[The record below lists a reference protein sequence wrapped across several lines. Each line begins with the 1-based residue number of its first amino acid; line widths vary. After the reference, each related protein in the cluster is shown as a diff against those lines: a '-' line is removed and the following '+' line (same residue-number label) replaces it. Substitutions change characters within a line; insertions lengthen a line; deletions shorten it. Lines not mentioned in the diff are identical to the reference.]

1 MLRNIQ
7 FIVILNSFIAFAF
20 SDILITEIT
29 DPQNSSDAG
38 RYVELYNNGSASI
51 DLSSGWALQRWTN
64 ANSDPQSPRAL
75 GGTIEP
81 GGYYIVCNNSDK
93 FSATYGFDCDED
105 IGTGGAADSNGDD
118 NIALLNPDGSIYDMF
133 GVAGEDGSGTGHE
146 FEDGRAERIE
156 GCDIAS
162 DVWDEA
168 CWNIDNDS
176 GGGNG
181 NQYAPEGYDPG
192 SWIGAGSSNDDG
204 GEFVC
209 DDTSAC
215 NYQEEAPCFYP
226 SGCDEQCGSDLEF
239 DDCGVCG
246 GDGLSCIDPISNLFF
261 SEHAEGS
268 SNNKYFEVYNASES
282 EVNLD
287 NYTFVS
293 CSNGCTEWE
302 YTTSFAE
309 GAIIG
314 AGEVYVVCHSSADEI
329 IIPSCNETRALYHN
343 GDDAQGLIYTPDNTL
358 LDIIGII
365 GDDPGSGWVVAGIE
379 NGTKD
384 HTLVRKTSVAQGNFG
399 DWASSAGTNSEDSEW
414 VVLDQDVWGNLGW
427 HDCEACDGGGN
438 QQDACDSGDVT
449 GDGYVDVLDVVRI
462 VGLVLTQ
469 LTVDEVPF
477 DCADFNDDLSVDV
490 LDVVAIVNSILSGTA
505 RSIEATSATL
515 FQSNNSLSFSANG
528 LVGAI
533 QLVISHDQN
542 FEITLNSDAFLAQ
555 SHTEDNRTHI
565 MILYPNSDHL
575 FESNG
580 TFVVEEVK
588 VVNSSDRISVTQVSQ
603 FGLNSAYPNPF
614 NPSTTLDIS
623 VIQNGLLNLSVYDLS
638 GKLISE
644 IMNGELDPGNYSFT
658 WHASNFPSGM
668 YLVRASMGNE
678 SSLQKVILLK

>member
-1 MLRNIQ
+1 
-7 FIVILNSFIAFAF
+7 
-20 SDILITEIT
+20 
-29 DPQNSSDAG
+29 
-38 RYVELYNNGSASI
+38 
-51 DLSSGWALQRWTN
+51 
-64 ANSDPQSPRAL
+64 
-75 GGTIEP
+75 
-81 GGYYIVCNNSDK
+81 
-93 FSATYGFDCDED
+93 
-105 IGTGGAADSNGDD
+105 
-118 NIALLNPDGSIYDMF
+118 
-133 GVAGEDGSGTGHE
+133 
-146 FEDGRAERIE
+146 
-156 GCDIAS
+156 
-162 DVWDEA
+162 
-168 CWNIDNDS
+168 
-176 GGGNG
+176 
-181 NQYAPEGYDPG
+181 
-192 SWIGAGSSNDDG
+192 
-204 GEFVC
+204 
-209 DDTSAC
+209 
-215 NYQEEAPCFYP
+215 
-226 SGCDEQCGSDLEF
+226 
-239 DDCGVCG
+239 
-246 GDGLSCIDPISNLFF
+246 
-261 SEHAEGS
+261 
-268 SNNKYFEVYNASES
+268 
-282 EVNLD
+282 
-287 NYTFVS
+287 
-293 CSNGCTEWE
+293 
-302 YTTSFAE
+302 
-309 GAIIG
+309 
-314 AGEVYVVCHSSADEI
+314 
-329 IIPSCNETRALYHN
+329 
-343 GDDAQGLIYTPDNTL
+343 
-358 LDIIGII
+358 
-365 GDDPGSGWVVAGIE
+365 
-379 NGTKD
+379 
-384 HTLVRKTSVAQGNFG
+384 
-399 DWASSAGTNSEDSEW
+399 
-414 VVLDQDVWGNLGW
+414 
-427 HDCEACDGGGN
+427 
-438 QQDACDSGDVT
+438 GDVT

>member
-1 MLRNIQ
+1 LGWTDNSGIEDGFKIYRN
-7 FIVILNSFIAFAF
+7 
-20 SDILITEIT
+20 
-29 DPQNSSDAG
+29 
-38 RYVELYNNGSASI
+38 
-51 DLSSGWALQRWTN
+51 
-64 ANSDPQSPRAL
+64 
-75 GGTIEP
+75 
-81 GGYYIVCNNSDK
+81 
-93 FSATYGFDCDED
+93 
-105 IGTGGAADSNGDD
+105 TGGAADSNGDD